1 MVGLAGVDQPS
12 ANARPA
18 RGREH
23 RVCSEGWADGGHRAT
38 DAGCPLRTGE
48 SDWFADSEELRG
60 PPGRF

>member
-23 RVCSEGWADGGHRAT
+23 RVCSEGWADGGHSAT
-38 DAGCPLRTGE
+38 DAGLPSKNG
-48 SDWFADSEELRG
+48 
-60 PPGRF
+60 